1 MAKKTKAAKVRDR
14 ELYGPS
20 TTEVFLGASLS
31 VLLGAVLAAAF
42 LITKP
47 VEKVRAIPD
56 EPVHNQVYYIEG
68 AKSGGGQWLRKKQMF
83 IEGAA
88 MEIQLSEN
96 ELNKWIAS
104 TKVKP
109 ETTDS
114 PPLIA
119 FRDVNFRIVNNTLQV
134 GIPTELNFPMFSR
147 SIIVQATGGYLLSG
161 DRFEL
166 KLDRLMVGSLAV
178 HRIPILSSIVAG
190 RLFASQ
196 EVGEEVYE
204 AWDSLSV
211 VAIEDNQLT
220 LERL

>member
-96 ELNKWIAS
+96 
-104 TKVKP
+104 
-109 ETTDS
+109 S